1 MAEDLY
7 SDAPENSG
15 AAPPSK
21 PPEKDYG
28 SQTFMVPKAVF
39 GGKDISVGSTWDFD
53 VVGLHD
59 DEVEMK
65 YSTGKKDTE
74 KPMPSKPM
82 AKESSREMD
91 ALME

>member
-15 AAPPSK
+15 AMPSK
-21 PPEKDYG
+21 PAEKEY
-28 SQTFMVPKAVF
+28 SNKTFLVPKEVF

-65 YSTGKKDTE
+65 YSTGKKDAE

-82 AKESSREMD
+82 AKESSGEMD